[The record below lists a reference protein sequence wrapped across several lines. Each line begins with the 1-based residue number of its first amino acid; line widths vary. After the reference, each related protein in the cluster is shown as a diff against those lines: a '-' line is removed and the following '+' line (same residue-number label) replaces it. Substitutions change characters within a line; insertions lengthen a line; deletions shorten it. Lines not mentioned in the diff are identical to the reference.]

1 MTSCNT
7 LRRQQQSRVIG
18 QIVVWLNK
26 SIRVWHRLM
35 FGVGGKARESKTLL
49 GLSNCEIVC
58 RTACLC
64 VCHSVC
70 MCVCCAAAAVERCN
84 NISGAKQ
91 LICQMSALYH
101 HIVRLGS
108 CPSLPPLHTVPP
120 ARGDTLLEGRHTGLA
135 FSGKRI
141 THSGIFGGS
150 LHTVR
155 GARELSLF
163 LCEIF
168 EAMRNQSS
176 DAIPT
181 GTRERQT
188 SLICIFCS
196 FLREEKNKREREWMK
211 ETQKESCGRQA
222 ARKTDWQSNLKLHP

>member
-1 MTSCNT
+1 MPHC
-7 LRRQQQSRVIG
+7 
-18 QIVVWLNK
+18 
-26 SIRVWHRLM
+26 M
-35 FGVGGKARESKTLL
+35 PM
-49 GLSNCEIVC
+49 
-58 RTACLC
+58 C

-108 CPSLPPLHTVPP
+108 CPSLPPSPHCA
-120 ARGDTLLEGRHTGLA
+120 ARQGRHTPRGP
-135 FSGKRI
+135 
-141 THSGIFGGS
+141 THWTGVFWKTHYALRHFRGS

-155 GARELSLF
+155 GVRELSLF

-196 FLREEKNKREREWMK
+196 FLREEKNRRKREWMK
-211 ETQKESCGRQA
+211 ETQRELWEAGC
-222 ARKTDWQSNLKLHP
+222 